1 MNYDFTMSSLEVY
14 LYAIG
19 ANLTFST
26 AGLIYSFY
34 AKKFSP
40 IWISQIKV
48 TVATFAFILAFF
60 LAEKFVPLSPTALI
74 LLFISGLGGLCMGD
88 ILLFR
93 AYATLGAARS
103 LVLFSFQPL
112 LLGIYGFIFL
122 EQTFSLNQTIAV
134 MCMMVCVYVFMME
147 RKGLTG
153 SWDARSFLWAFGA
166 ICLDGFGVM
175 LTRSAYE
182 MTPGLETYEVNI
194 VRCFGAL
201 CGFFLIKPS
210 SYQIIYKDLRK
221 LSLKENTMVIGAGI
235 GGCFIALALYLAALK
250 HAHVGTLTAISI
262 TGPVWVSLLECLYHR
277 RLPNRFLSVA
287 FIFFLAGFY
296 LMVKA

>member
-1 MNYDFTMSSLEVY
+1 MSSLEVY
-14 LYAIG
+14 LYAVG
-19 ANLTFST
+19 SNLTFST
-26 AGLIYSFY
+26 AGLIFSFY
-34 AKKFSP
+34 ARKFSP
-40 IWISQIKV
+40 TWVGQVKV
-48 TVATFAFILAFF
+48 TVASIAFVIAFL
-60 LAEKFVPLSPTALI
+60 LAEEFIPLSPTALI
-74 LLFISGLGGLCMGD
+74 LLFLSGLGGLCVGD
-88 ILLFR
+88 ILLFK
-93 AYATLGAARS
+93 AFATLGAARS

-112 LLGIYGFIFL
+112 LLGVYGFVFL
-122 EQTFSLNQTIAV
+122 GQTFTLTQTISV
-134 MCMMVCVYVFMME
+134 LCMIVCVYVFMME

-153 SWDARSFLWAFGA
+153 SWDLKSFLWAFGA
-166 ICLDGFGVM
+166 ICLDAFGVM
-175 LTRSAYE
+175 LTRTAYE
-182 MTPGLETYEVNI
+182 MTPGLETYETNV

-210 SYQIIYKDLRK
+210 SYQKIYQDLRK
-221 LSLKENTMVIGAGI
+221 LNVKENTMIIGAGL

-277 RLPNRFLSVA
+277 RLPNRFLSIA